1 MSHVQALSK
10 MMSDGALPIG
20 LGCSRL
26 GSVNGASGPEALAIL
41 QAALDDGIRF
51 FDTSNIYAQG
61 DSERLLSQVLG
72 GRDDVIVC
80 SKAGK
85 FLSWKKRA
93 LVPLKGLLRGV
104 ARRSDQARKGLAS
117 ARAKPMP
124 TRWDPAFLTASI
136 DASLGRLKRERL
148 EMFMLHSP
156 DAEVVRR
163 GEAVGALAAAAQ
175 AGKIGIVGV
184 SVDDVACAEACL
196 QDPRVGAIQVPLHP
210 GDTAFD
216 AILAEARGK
225 GVAVIAREILGGTA
239 AISGASDPRTYAA
252 ERIAE
257 VILRPE
263 VTLTL
268 VGTTRL
274 TNLAASVAAVH
285 AATEP
290 SA

>member
-1 MSHVQALSK
+1 MSHVQAMSK
-10 MMSDGALPIG
+10 MMPAGALPIG

-72 GRDDVIVC
+72 GRADVIVC

-93 LVPLKGLLRGV
+93 LVPLKGLLRGA
-104 ARRSDQARKGLAS
+104 ARRSEQVRKGVAS

-136 DASLGRLKRERL
+136 DASLGRLKRERM

-175 AGKIGIVGV
+175 AGKLGLIGV
-184 SVDDVACAEACL
+184 SVDNVACAEAAL
-196 QDPRVGAIQVPLHP
+196 EDPRVQALQIPLLP
-210 GDTAFD
+210 GDTSFD
-216 AILAEARGK
+216 AVLARATAQ
-225 GVAVIAREILGGTA
+225 GVVVIAREILGGAA
-239 AISGASDPRTYAA
+239 AIAGAADPKAYAA
-252 ERIAE
+252 DRIAE
-257 VILRPE
+257 MIHHPS

-274 TNLAASVAAVH
+274 GNLAASTEAARR
-285 AATEP
+285 AINT
-290 SA
+290 